1 MVKVMTRICGV
12 DEAGRGPVIG
22 PLIVA
27 GVLVEDDTWL
37 REIQVRD
44 SKKLSEKRR
53 EELAKKI
60 VEASE
65 CEIEVVP
72 AEDIDEMRKL
82 MTINELEA
90 RLFASILERLRPD
103 IAYLDSADANC
114 KTFENSV
121 RKELDFDLEIICEHK
136 ADERYPVVSAASIIA
151 KEKREEEVRRISEE
165 LGEDVGSGYPSDP
178 TTVEFMQ
185 RWISE
190 NGDLPP
196 NTRRSWETA
205 RKMLSISKTRKLDE
219 YQ

>member
-1 MVKVMTRICGV
+1 MTRICGV

-22 PLIVA
+22 PLVVA
-27 GVLVEDDTWL
+27 GVLVEDDAEL

-53 EELAKKI
+53 GELARMI
-60 VEASE
+60 VETAD

-82 MTINELEA
+82 MTINEFEA
-90 RLFASILERLRPD
+90 RLFASILGKLRPD
-103 IAYLDSADANC
+103 TAYLDSADANR
-114 KTFENSV
+114 KTFEKSV
-121 RKELDFDLEIICEHK
+121 RKELDFDLEIVCEHK

-151 KEKREEEVRRISEE
+151 KEKREEEVRRIGEE
-165 LGEDVGSGYPSDP
+165 LGEDIGSGYPADP
-178 TTVEFMQ
+178 ITIEFMQ

-196 NTRRSWETA
+196 HTRRSWETA
-205 RKMLSISKTRKLDE
+205 RKMLSTSKTRKLDE

>member
-1 MVKVMTRICGV
+1 MTRICGV

-27 GVLVEDDTWL
+27 GVLVEDDTQL

-60 VEASE
+60 VEIAE
-65 CEIEVVP
+65 CAIEVVP

-82 MTINELEA
+82 MTINEFEA

-103 IAYLDSADANC
+103 TAYLDSADANC

-165 LGEDVGSGYPSDP
+165 LDEDVGSGYPADP
-178 TTVEFMQ
+178 ITVEFMQ

-205 RKMLSISKTRKLDE
+205 RKMLSVSKLRKLDE